1 MIDKFKLITTNRD
14 SLIQQ
19 LDVML
24 SLNEAVEVVAR
35 PWKVKRSLSQNSLYW
50 CWLNEISDQVTVSDK
65 KHNAEIWHE
74 YFKRYFC
81 PVKIIAMPAG
91 DDLEVR
97 TTKKL
102 DTGEMHFYLN
112 RIEQWAMD
120 KMIKLTIPAACEYQ
134 QLRDKQN
141 K

>member
-1 MIDKFKLITTNRD
+1 MIDKFKLITSNRD

-24 SLNEAVEVVAR
+24 SLNEAIEVVAR

-50 CWLNEISDQVTVSDK
+50 QWLNEISNQVTVSDK

-112 RIEQWAMD
+112 RIEQWAID
-120 KMIKLTIPAACEYQ
+120 KMINLTIPAACEYQ
-134 QLRDKQN
+134 QLRDNQN

>member
-1 MIDKFKLITTNRD
+1 MIDKFKLIAANKE
-14 SLIQQ
+14 SLVQQ
-19 LDVML
+19 LEVML

-50 CWLNEISDQVTVSDK
+50 RWLNEISEQVTVSDK
-65 KHNAEIWHE
+65 KHDAEIWHE

-102 DTGEMHFYLN
+102 DTGEMHYYLN
-112 RIEQWAMD
+112 QIEQWAMGH
-120 KMIKLTIPAACEYQ
+120 MYVLTTPDNCEYQ
-134 QLRDKQN
+134 RLKNQQIR
-141 K
+141 

>member
-1 MIDKFKLITTNRD
+1 MIDKFKLITPNRD

-35 PWKVKRSLSQNSLYW
+35 PWKAKRKLSQNSLYW
-50 CWLNEISDQVTVSDK
+50 MWLNEISEQVTVSDK
-65 KHNAEIWHE
+65 KHSAEIWHE

-81 PVKIIAMPAG
+81 PIKIIPMPAG

-97 TTKKL
+97 STKEL
-102 DTGEMHFYLN
+102 DTGEMHYYLN

-120 KMIKLTIPAACEYQ
+120 KMIELTTPINCEYET
-134 QLRDKQN
+134 LLNKQER
-141 K
+141 